1 MTSTADPAVKGN
13 IFDIQGLSV
22 HDGPGC
28 RTLVFIKGCTL
39 RCSWCSN
46 PEGINQHPDVLYSI
60 SKCILCGNCVKNC
73 PHQAIQ
79 IQNEIHSINRHLCND
94 CQTHE
99 CVKDCL
105 TESLRIC
112 GYEISV
118 DEIMEIIRRDRQ
130 FWGANGGITL
140 TGGEPLLQVDFA
152 AKILE
157 SCYNAYIH
165 TAIET
170 CGNVS
175 WEHFEK
181 VLPWLDWIF
190 FDLKHV
196 NNEEHKIA
204 TGAGNSLILE
214 NLRRLAKHFTGR
226 LILRLPL
233 ISGFNDD
240 VQNIEAVISLM
251 LENKVS
257 EINIL
262 PLHHLG
268 REKYELLGKEY
279 FGRRF
284 TIPTND
290 RMKEIQEKFRA
301 IGLTCYLGGDTGF

>member
-1 MTSTADPAVKGN
+1 
-13 IFDIQGLSV
+13 
-22 HDGPGC
+22 
-28 RTLVFIKGCTL
+28 
-39 RCSWCSN
+39 
-46 PEGINQHPDVLYSI
+46 
-60 SKCILCGNCVKNC
+60 
-73 PHQAIQ
+73 
-79 IQNEIHSINRHLCND
+79 
-94 CQTHE
+94 
-99 CVKDCL
+99 
-105 TESLRIC
+105 
-112 GYEISV
+112 
-118 DEIMEIIRRDRQ
+118 MEIIRRDRQ